1 MANFTTHIAVGTVAS
16 GLMSTMV
23 MAANIVSPEQLLT
36 LAAAGTLGSVLPDV
50 DLKDSRPS
58 QAMFSMLAVFI
69 AFAVLFN
76 IGWRYSIAEMWILW
90 AASFLG
96 VRYVG
101 GWIFHRLSY
110 HRGIYHSLLAGAFF
124 GLLTTA
130 VYRHVLGTN
139 ETVAWLGGLFMFLGY
154 LVHLTLDE
162 MYSVDVMDVRVK
174 ASFGT
179 ALKFMDYKHLGHSA
193 AMAVATVL
201 VFLVT
206 PPFWPSWKVVTQP
219 EIRVGLQDRMLPK
232 QGWFGFAAHQFR
244 LPNAFGV
251 GLFGRAAAPESMAPA
266 SNAATA
272 LTKSSQAP
280 VSASSIVTG
289 SIQAAPA
296 ATAAMAPAVP
306 TVAPNPTA
314 GAPQVQPATEPTPVP
329 TPVPLR

>member
-36 LAAAGTLGSVLPDV
+36 LAAAGTLGSILPDV

-58 QAMFSMLAVFI
+58 QAMFSMLGVFM

-90 AASFLG
+90 ALTYLG
-96 VRYVG
+96 VRYLG
-101 GWIFHRLSY
+101 GWVFHRLSY

-124 GLLTTA
+124 AFLTAA
-130 VYRHVLGTN
+130 VYRHVLGAN
-139 ETVAWLGGLFMFLGY
+139 ETLSWLGGIFMFAGY

-179 ALKFMDYKHLGHSA
+179 ALKLYDTKHLGHSA

-201 VFLVT
+201 AFLVT
-206 PPFWPSWKVVTQP
+206 PPFWASWKAVAQP
-219 EIRVGLQDRMLPK
+219 EIRAGLQDRLLPK
-232 QGWFGFAAHQFR
+232 QTWFGFVAKDFR
-244 LPNAFGV
+244 MPAVLR
-251 GLFGRAAAPESMAPA
+251 RAAAPDAPESGAAPKAALAAEKLPEAIDVSPITTGTITKPSA
-266 SNAATA
+266 SAASDVQPPA
-272 LTKSSQAP
+272 RSDSVPEPAP
-280 VSASSIVTG
+280 V
-289 SIQAAPA
+289 
-296 ATAAMAPAVP
+296 
-306 TVAPNPTA
+306 
-314 GAPQVQPATEPTPVP
+314 
-329 TPVPLR
+329 R